1 MLTRR
6 VTSDSSSDAGSA
18 KKWASVQS
26 RVPARSAF
34 SAKYTRFLVKWR
46 RACLAFW
53 FVMCVLG
60 VTFGLKFLSNTTQD
74 FNPPS
79 STGSAK
85 ARVALGRSFPL
96 LDNTGA
102 IIVVVEATSCDNDT
116 AVFPEC
122 HVGGVDINATLV
134 QLNTDIVAWGAANGV
149 AHGRSFLLNAT
160 APTTSY
166 FTLVAQQLQLL
177 AGKLVSSTDAT
188 AAATG
193 RPPRNVTILNIPL
206 HEDDEF
212 QNIRKNFVNWLH
224 SRLAQ
229 YQGGAALSLAATG
242 QDVFAVDVAAKAISD
257 ISLHDGIVLPLAI
270 LVLGT
275 IVKSARLMIIPI
287 CLVIV
292 SFLCSFLIMYPVSL
306 NMNVITFCPSI
317 MMSATIALSIDY
329 SLFLLSRFAEER
341 QPPKSRSM
349 RDAIQ
354 IMMKSAGHTVSVS
367 GSTLT
372 LCFLGLCAFPLD
384 LMQSLGLGAAVSIV
398 CTMGVNLNLG
408 PCLLL
413 TFPTFFGSRNPCCCR
428 LPQWWPACL
437 GGGGGGG
444 SGGDDPASPLLV
456 GNSDSDED
464 RPLDDDDEGEEESMS
479 ASIWYKVGKI
489 CLGLGE
495 WHTLVPVGVLLAC
508 LALVV
513 PFSFRAFDFTASIE
527 LSLMLPRG
535 SSSADAFVTMQD
547 SFGDGTV
554 FPYQLLVRPNKP
566 RNCTPHSQALFQD
579 VNILVSRDM
588 AAVPNTNI
596 TGFSGASYLGV
607 SLKSALESEA
617 AKNLTAVLQLLA
629 QESAAFPKIAHEFA
643 CLDGTLASLIAEEP
657 VLNTLYNRSWATWSL
672 KPGNC
677 ESITA
682 SGKESIT
689 EDVLAAQLTAILSD
703 PFALNATGY
712 GCVSTLI
719 NALANLTQLRK
730 IVGDPLLQPLG
741 EYCRATKIFNR
752 GYITLPD
759 ADNVRPATY
768 LDVRLD
774 IDPYSPMGVQWLK
787 DTRAVLDNFTVNAT
801 TCPGGIELFL
811 SGSAA
816 LSEDAVTAVY
826 GVFPYMISATLATSF
841 LVVGIS
847 FRSIFVPLRAVVT
860 ICLTLLWVYGLAVM
874 VYVDGAW
881 DGLGIPG
888 LSANV
893 GPPGEINWFAPV
905 MCFSIL
911 VGLGLDYDI
920 FLLTRIVEFRDQ
932 GYTEKASIM
941 MGLCKTG
948 GIITAAGIIM
958 AIAFSGLLFSSE
970 MLLNQC
976 SFYLVFAV
984 LVDTFVIRTVMVPA
998 IMGMAGAANWYPR
1011 HVPVPSKELKEF
1023 SGGTGQVSDWGSGF
1037 RASESKGSRDF
1048 LGASRDYLADFKAA
1062 PSTDL
1067 SYASSQD
1074 SASHH

>member
-1 MLTRR
+1 MLRR
-6 VTSDSSSDAGSA
+6 VTSDSSSNDGSA
-18 KKWASVQS
+18 KKWTPLQS
-26 RVPARSAF
+26 HVPARSAF

-74 FNPPS
+74 FNPPP
-79 STGSAK
+79 STGSAI
-85 ARVALGRSFPL
+85 ARVALGSSFPE

-102 IIVVVEATSCDNDT
+102 IIVVVEATSCDNDM

-122 HVGGVDINATLV
+122 LVGSVDINATLV
-134 QLNTDIVAWGAANGV
+134 QLNTDIIAWGAANGV

-224 SRLAQ
+224 SRLAR

-437 GGGGGGG
+437 GGGG
-444 SGGDDPASPLLV
+444 SGGDDFASPLLV

-554 FPYQLLVRPNKP
+554 FPYQLLVRPKEP
-566 RNCTPHSQALFQD
+566 LNCAPTSQTLFQD
-579 VNILVSRDM
+579 VNTLVGRDM

-596 TGFSGASYLGV
+596 TGFSGASFLGV
-607 SLKSALESEA
+607 SLKSALESKA
-617 AKNLTAVLQLLA
+617 AQVLQQGLDLLA
-629 QESAAFPKIAHEFA
+629 NESAAFPKFPKLAQEIA
-643 CLDGTLASLIAEEP
+643 CVDGTLASLRAEEP
-657 VLNTLYNRSWATWSL
+657 VLNTLYNRSWATWAL
-672 KPGNC
+672 GEGNC

-682 SGKESIT
+682 NSSAANSSAIT
-689 EDVLAAQLTAILSD
+689 EVVLAAQLTAILSD
-703 PFALNATGY
+703 PFVLNATGY
-712 GCVSTLI
+712 GCISTLI
-719 NALANLTQLRK
+719 NTLASLTKLRK

-741 EYCRATKIFNR
+741 EYCRATKIFNS
-752 GYITLPD
+752 GYITDPTKIF
-759 ADNVRPATY
+759 NTTKIRPATY

-976 SFYLVFAV
+976 SFYVSLASYGGACVGLPRA
-984 LVDTFVIRTVMVPA
+984 PA
-998 IMGMAGAANWYPR
+998 SATAQHAHHPPLPLPSAAC
-1011 HVPVPSKELKEF
+1011 
-1023 SGGTGQVSDWGSGF
+1023 F
-1037 RASESKGSRDF
+1037 RCFG
-1048 LGASRDYLADFKAA
+1048 
-1062 PSTDL
+1062 
-1067 SYASSQD
+1067 
-1074 SASHH
+1074 